1 MPPWRSIAREED
13 VNNGIRILCELPDAA
28 SRRRLVLSGV
38 LAVVG
43 AAFSLMPMLGLYLM
57 LKALLCDAGNV
68 AGTFTGVGVA
78 LMGIFLQ
85 VVFHGLSTRLSH
97 RAAFDTLYAVRRDIL
112 HRLSRVPQGVLDENP
127 AGKLKS
133 QIFDD
138 VEKLEMFY
146 GHHYPEIIGNLLVP
160 VGMIVLVFFMDWR
173 IGMALLAP
181 IVIYVMCLGTMG
193 RLAMKNFPLMEAS
206 TQKLN
211 AGLVEYVRGMKEI
224 RMFAGSARWKRFEQA
239 SEEYCDFMRRWFAD
253 CRHGMTINSI
263 VMSSGIVFVFPVAGW
278 LFVSGKADLPS
289 VLFYMFAALCYA
301 APLTRIG
308 RYGDEM
314 NICMQVGARLRDLLS
329 MEELSPGTCADMP
342 ERFDVEF
349 RNVSFSYGEKRVFR
363 RLSFTAEAGSVTALV
378 GPSGSG
384 KSTAARLVARFWD
397 VQEGSVNIGGV
408 DIRSLTAEAL
418 ASTVA
423 FVTQN
428 NVVFERSVLD
438 NIRLGKPD
446 ATMEEVERAARA
458 ARCHDFILSLPEGYD
473 TVLGAGTALS
483 GGERQRIAIARA
495 LLKDAPVL
503 ILDEA
508 TAYCDP
514 DNEDELQKALSALA
528 RGKTVLVIAHRLRS
542 VMDAD
547 RIIVLRE
554 GRIEASG
561 THDGLLKDC
570 GVYRNMWNA
579 LESSENWT
587 AGGNCHD

>member
-1 MPPWRSIAREED
+1 
-13 VNNGIRILCELPDAA
+13 
-28 SRRRLVLSGV
+28 
-38 LAVVG
+38 
-43 AAFSLMPMLGLYLM
+43 
-57 LKALLCDAGNV
+57 
-68 AGTFTGVGVA
+68 
-78 LMGIFLQ
+78 
-85 VVFHGLSTRLSH
+85 
-97 RAAFDTLYAVRRDIL
+97 
-112 HRLSRVPQGVLDENP
+112 
-127 AGKLKS
+127 
-133 QIFDD
+133 
-138 VEKLEMFY
+138 
-146 GHHYPEIIGNLLVP
+146 
-160 VGMIVLVFFMDWR
+160 
-173 IGMALLAP
+173 
-181 IVIYVMCLGTMG
+181 
-193 RLAMKNFPLMEAS
+193 
-206 TQKLN
+206 
-211 AGLVEYVRGMKEI
+211 MKEI